1 MTQNTNR
8 QENDNN
14 DSEDLGQSSSID
26 IMRKFQLLLT
36 LMASPSTDLTGSRKS
51 VLAGLFTIFMLG
63 TVIGLITPKNEALTP
78 PYQTVSAAIGY
89 MYFMVSCYLLINFK
103 LYESTGERNAMNC
116 RYKIHTQK
124 IDCIFFYF
132 IVHSYDTQAWMW
144 VKNIAVLN
152 NSRIYPF
159 KTLECQPS

>member
-1 MTQNTNR
+1 MGQIIYHSNLTTMTQNTNR

-36 LMASPSTDLTGSRKS
+36 LMASPITDETGSRKS
-51 VLAGLFTIFMLG
+51 VLAGLFTIFMFG

-89 MYFMVSCYLLINFK
+89 IYFM
-103 LYESTGERNAMNC
+103 
-116 RYKIHTQK
+116 
-124 IDCIFFYF
+124 
-132 IVHSYDTQAWMW
+132 AWRW

-152 NSRIYPF
+152 NSRIYLF